1 MYSWEKA
8 LGGKGKMIKS
18 SLRGIILRESLISEK
33 LPTGLEEYI
42 INTQSITLDD
52 LGKKVEAL
60 TVNIPKSDL
69 PGFALALANDLRPT
83 GYYSHFVENN
93 DRLYI
98 IYPKTICIADRNN
111 KETIAQCKKI
121 GGIYSIPENQMPFES
136 MFYEDHPK
144 NDALLVYFR
153 RYG

>member
-1 MYSWEKA
+1 MVK
-8 LGGKGKMIKS
+8 L

-33 LPTGLEEYI
+33 LPTGLEKYL
-42 INTQSITLDD
+42 INTQSITLGD
-52 LGKKVEAL
+52 LGKKVEVL

-69 PGFALALANDLRPT
+69 PGFAFALADDLQPT
-83 GYYSHFVENN
+83 GYYAHFVENN

-98 IYPKTICIADRNN
+98 IYPKAICIAERNN

-136 MFYEDHPK
+136 MLDEDHPK
-144 NDALLVYFR
+144 K
-153 RYG
+153 